1 MAPRRSGRGCPAEQ
15 RDQSISAN
23 ALRRGYHHPSSSTSS
38 AMSIEVTVD
47 TLEGDTTASLRQATI
62 DLAEKVLVIEERTLF
77 LGDVIKLRRGTK
89 VENFIR
95 RQEKIRHES
104 K

>member
-1 MAPRRSGRGCPAEQ
+1 
-15 RDQSISAN
+15 
-23 ALRRGYHHPSSSTSS
+23 
-38 AMSIEVTVD
+38 MSIELTVD

-89 VENFIR
+89 EVENFIR
-95 RQEKIRHES
+95 RQEKISLKRMLPGRS
-104 K
+104 

>member
-1 MAPRRSGRGCPAEQ
+1 M
-15 RDQSISAN
+15 
-23 ALRRGYHHPSSSTSS
+23 
-38 AMSIEVTVD
+38 
-47 TLEGDTTASLRQATI
+47 

-89 VENFIR
+89 EVENFIR

-104 K
+104 KENVTREELKEMIERERDIVVRAMENKISDNISKGARRGRELQCKMMKMI